1 MVQICHETYKSDM
14 LEDYWKSELRVYI
27 LWGICMEISILLM
40 LPILADNPKL
50 LKRAL
55 MLTSSL
61 LSKYYLNHVLK
72 KLFVDIWCAVTSV
85 LNMNIF

>member
-40 LPILADNPKL
+40 LPILAV
-50 LKRAL
+50 
-55 MLTSSL
+55 T
-61 LSKYYLNHVLK
+61 LN
-72 KLFVDIWCAVTSV
+72 C
-85 LNMNIF
+85 